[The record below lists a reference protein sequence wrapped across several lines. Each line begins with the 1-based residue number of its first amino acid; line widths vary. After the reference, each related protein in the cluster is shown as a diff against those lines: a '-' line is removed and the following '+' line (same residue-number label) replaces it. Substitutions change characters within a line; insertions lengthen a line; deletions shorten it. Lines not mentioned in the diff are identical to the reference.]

1 MLTIWIHLLDKFYEN
16 TYKCNIGNRIKNY
29 IELITNIQ
37 SEYVTSLDDNDSI
50 NINDNS
56 NTLVINIL
64 IKNID
69 FINKSF
75 SQKIN
80 FDTIKYNF
88 SKVDETYS
96 VQQMNSIL
104 NIYSSQ
110 LEIISLIEQISSNN
124 LTQLEIAD
132 LFVKSISDRTL
143 KELNIIYNK
152 YDIVKKIL
160 QQENNELENVDN
172 DTNIVEME
180 EQSDKNQKI
189 TSGGDTKK
197 KRKINKI
204 SKTRNNKKNIKNKT
218 IKKRNKKQ
226 KKQSRKY

>member
-1 MLTIWIHLLDKFYEN
+1 
-16 TYKCNIGNRIKNY
+16 
-29 IELITNIQ
+29 
-37 SEYVTSLDDNDSI
+37 
-50 NINDNS
+50 
-56 NTLVINIL
+56 
-64 IKNID
+64 
-69 FINKSF
+69 
-75 SQKIN
+75 
-80 FDTIKYNF
+80 
-88 SKVDETYS
+88 
-96 VQQMNSIL
+96 MNSIL

-197 KRKINKI
+197 KR
-204 SKTRNNKKNIKNKT
+204 NNKKMSKTINNKKVLNKKKT

-226 KKQSRKY
+226 KKHSRKH